1 MRQRQAAMS
10 RGGLEEMETSA
21 ETIRE
26 VAAEVG
32 RQIDA
37 RLVVLYGSSARGE
50 VAQGDIDLA
59 ILPRGELDLV
69 DVTNQLTRRL
79 KTQQVDVV
87 DLRRADPLLLM
98 FVASEGIPL
107 YEAKPGEFARLVS
120 LAARRYADTR
130 KFRETERREILD
142 FLERRR

>member
-1 MRQRQAAMS
+1 MKMS
-10 RGGLEEMETSA
+10 V

-26 VAAEVG
+26 AATEIG

-37 RLVVLYGSSARGE
+37 RLVVLYGSAARAE
-50 VAQGDIDLA
+50 PEQRDIDLG

-69 DVTNQLTRRL
+69 DVTNRLTRRL
-79 KTQQVDVV
+79 GTQDIDLV

-98 FVASEGIPL
+98 FVAREGLPL
-107 YEAKPGEFARLVS
+107 YEAEPGEFARLVS

-130 KFRETERREILD
+130 KFRETERQEILD
-142 FLERRR
+142 FLERQR

>member
-1 MRQRQAAMS
+1 MKMS
-10 RGGLEEMETSA
+10 V

-26 VAAEVG
+26 AATEIG

-37 RLVVLYGSSARGE
+37 RLVVLYGSAARAE
-50 VAQGDIDLA
+50 PEQGDIDLG

-69 DVTNQLTRRL
+69 DVTNRLTRRL
-79 KTQQVDVV
+79 GTQDIDLV

-98 FVASEGIPL
+98 FVAREGLPL
-107 YEAKPGEFARLVS
+107 YEAEPGEFARLVS

-130 KFRETERREILD
+130 KFRETERQEILD
-142 FLERRR
+142 FLERQR